1 MRRVT
6 VRFANLD
13 VEFTDRDRAIKQ
25 VIDWGERGTWHPIV
39 IYGPEGCGKSAL
51 LKQATAILRDLGY
64 EVFYLNPLGYV
75 FDADVSFPD
84 IKRAFLGFVREA
96 LAENALGRSAWAV
109 FDFVNRVLSVRRGR
123 IAVIADDVF
132 QVIGVDKAAAYVKGL
147 LNMIEYP
154 QYNYENMVVLVATS
168 EGLSREEIGRHRW
181 ADIMP
186 MWNMPREGFEQLY
199 GRIPGD
205 KPPFGEVW
213 KLTGG
218 NPDKLAELY
227 RNGWRVGDAV
237 RKLMNDKYL
246 TADIVRKWR
255 DWLEEAVEDPDK
267 LWGRGAPED
276 LLRWLVGK
284 NLIIYNMHY
293 REQQFWIDEPPP
305 ERDQELGVG
314 RYIAWQTPLHREA
327 VRQALRE
334 ASA

>member
-1 MRRVT
+1 MRVT

-13 VEFTDRDRAIKQ
+13 VEFTDRDRAIEQ
-25 VIDWGERGTWHPIV
+25 VIDLGEKGTWRPIV

-64 EVFYLNPLGYV
+64 KVFYLNPLGYV

-84 IKRAFLGFVREA
+84 IKRAFLEFVREA
-96 LAENALGRSAWAV
+96 LAENALGRIAWAV
-109 FDFVNRVLSVRRGR
+109 FDFVNKVLSVRRGE

-147 LNMIEYP
+147 LNMVEHP
-154 QYNYENMVVLVATS
+154 QYNYENMVILVATS

-186 MWNMPREGFEQLY
+186 TWNMPR
-199 GRIPGD
+199 D
-205 KPPFGEVW
+205 
-213 KLTGG
+213 
-218 NPDKLAELY
+218 
-227 RNGWRVGDAV
+227 
-237 RKLMNDKYL
+237 
-246 TADIVRKWR
+246 
-255 DWLEEAVEDPDK
+255 
-267 LWGRGAPED
+267 
-276 LLRWLVGK
+276 
-284 NLIIYNMHY
+284 NMHY

-305 ERDQELGVG
+305 ERDRELGVG
-314 RYIAWQTPLHREA
+314 RYIVWQTPLHGEA

>member
-13 VEFTDRDRAIKQ
+13 VEFTDRDRAIEQ

-51 LKQATAILRDLGY
+51 LKQAAAILRDLGY

-84 IKRAFLGFVREA
+84 IKRAFLEFVREA
-96 LAENALGRSAWAV
+96 LAENALGRIAWAV

-147 LNMIEYP
+147 LNMIEHP
-154 QYNYENMVVLVATS
+154 QYNYENMVILVATS

-186 MWNMPREGFEQLY
+186 MWNMPRDGFQELY
-199 GRIPGD
+199 ERIPGN
-205 KPPFGEVW
+205 KPPFEEVW

-218 NPDKLAELY
+218 NPD
-227 RNGWRVGDAV
+227 
-237 RKLMNDKYL
+237 
-246 TADIVRKWR
+246 
-255 DWLEEAVEDPDK
+255 
-267 LWGRGAPED
+267 
-276 LLRWLVGK
+276 
-284 NLIIYNMHY
+284 
-293 REQQFWIDEPPP
+293 
-305 ERDQELGVG
+305 
-314 RYIAWQTPLHREA
+314 
-327 VRQALRE
+327 
-334 ASA
+334 